1 MSKTA
6 QLTCFDKKTSLRST
20 KGFTLVEL
28 IIVVSIIAIMTS
40 AIVPSFS
47 NYTKG
52 QVVKQAQE
60 QVVNDLANVQN
71 RALAGNQGTPLNAKY
86 WGIVFS
92 RDSGTYNYVSS
103 TNSTC
108 GGAIVERIVKLP
120 ENVVIHLSGADL
132 TRCVAFS
139 LANGDRADTAIA
151 ETTIHVKKSGD
162 STCREIA
169 INSAGLIRK
178 TSVTT
183 CP

>member
-6 QLTCFDKKTSLRST
+6 QLTCFDKQSPLLST

-52 QVVKQAQE
+52 QIIKQAQE

-71 RALAGNQGTPLNAKY
+71 RALAGNQGTLGASTKY
-86 WGIVFS
+86 WGISFEHG
-92 RDSGTYNYVSS
+92 SGTYEYVST
-103 TNSTC
+103 TNSLCT
-108 GGAIVERIVKLP
+108 GAITEKKVVLP
-120 ENVVIHLSGADL
+120 ENVTIHIAGAVPTEKL
-132 TRCVAFS
+132 CVPFS
-139 LANGDRADTAIA
+139 LANGDSPGSTVRVKNSAACRAVT
-151 ETTIHVKKSGD
+151 
-162 STCREIA
+162 
-169 INSAGLIRK
+169 INSAGLIQK
-178 TSVTT
+178 TSDVT